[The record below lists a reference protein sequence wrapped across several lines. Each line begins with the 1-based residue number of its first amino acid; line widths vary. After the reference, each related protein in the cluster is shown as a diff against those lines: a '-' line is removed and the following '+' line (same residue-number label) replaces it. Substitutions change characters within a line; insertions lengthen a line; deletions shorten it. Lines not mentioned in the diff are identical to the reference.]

1 MTGSFIKKRFIKSW
15 FQTNPPCFVIFCHCY
30 SSSVTVTEHS
40 LFEVER
46 QGQDTEPGNLAGAEI
61 APVTLGTVTFISAE
75 GMGTVPVWKFVD
87 V

>member
-1 MTGSFIKKRFIKSW
+1 M
-15 FQTNPPCFVIFCHCY
+15 IFCHCY

-61 APVTLGTVTFISAE
+61 APVTLGTVNFISAE
-75 GMGTVPVWKFVD
+75 EMGTVPVWKFVD